1 MPEKKIEI
9 ALKLSEDD
17 WAEVYYAL
25 ESKQLFIQRGFYEC
39 LRPDD
44 VKDNKKLSAQLSRL
58 GRTLKEQFRKHKVV
72 Y

>member
-9 ALKLSEDD
+9 ALKLSEGN

-44 VKDNKKLSAQLSRL
+44 VKDDKK
-58 GRTLKEQFRKHKVV
+58 
-72 Y
+72 